1 MSKKLIVMSVCI
13 ALVFPTMA
21 QRKAKVN
28 APVTW
33 AESIAVAKNQANAE
47 MQKTCLPVASK
58 IIKAKAAA
66 EPFSADV
73 TGLDEMVLYTWGT
86 VDGTSDD
93 QAIWANAKLIA
104 ADGSSVW
111 LNDLKDTF
119 KKTGSGSLRMKGNAK
134 GEPVIMKGKR
144 YDRTIMANANAQIV
158 VPLDKKYVRFEAE
171 IGLENRS
178 SSGTV
183 IFRLQGITGAEAA
196 ADIVKKYPTESTWFL
211 PFAGSD
217 MKALVTTYDASI
229 EKHIVTS
236 VVNLLK
242 DKSYFN
248 AQIAQISSKSSL
260 DEQVI
265 GYLNLAQDA
274 MKVYQLQSSLSWIN
288 LRAIEDAYNDMVKIS
303 GFDANINQTKLVQ
316 LKQLCGKGFAGIYK
330 NDVVAIQDAKKALD
344 LKREILLANPTLD
357 VDKIIVGRYK
367 IGTSARQIN
376 PRALGT
382 QNNNWSNQ
390 TSAPRG
396 GFNAEIVEL
405 SDLRGDV
412 KVRTIFKPTNGSSV
426 PDLKLH
432 WDAERLMFSMVDT
445 DKRWQVFEVRLDGT
459 GLKKLIETP
468 EKDLEFFDATYLP
481 SGKLIA
487 VSNIGYNGVPCV
499 NGNDEVGNMCLY
511 DPKDRSLRRLSLI
524 RMQTGLLQ
532 L

>member
-1 MSKKLIVMSVCI
+1 MRKL
-13 ALVFPTMA
+13 L
-21 QRKAKVN
+21 
-28 APVTW
+28 
-33 AESIAVAKNQANAE
+33 
-47 MQKTCLPVASK
+47 
-58 IIKAKAAA
+58 
-66 EPFSADV
+66 
-73 TGLDEMVLYTWGT
+73 
-86 VDGTSDD
+86 
-93 QAIWANAKLIA
+93 
-104 ADGSSVW
+104 
-111 LNDLKDTF
+111 
-119 KKTGSGSLRMKGNAK
+119 
-134 GEPVIMKGKR
+134 
-144 YDRTIMANANAQIV
+144 
-158 VPLDKKYVRFEAE
+158 
-171 IGLENRS
+171 
-178 SSGTV
+178 
-183 IFRLQGITGAEAA
+183 
-196 ADIVKKYPTESTWFL
+196 
-211 PFAGSD
+211 
-217 MKALVTTYDASI
+217 
-229 EKHIVTS
+229 
-236 VVNLLK
+236 
-242 DKSYFN
+242 
-248 AQIAQISSKSSL
+248 QISSKSSL

-511 DPKDRSLRRLSLI
+511 DPKDRSLRRLTFDQDANWAPTVMNNGRIMYTRWEYTDLTHYFSRFVMHMNPDGTEQKSLYGSGSYFPNSI
-524 RMQTGLLQ
+524 FDAKPLPGHASQFIGVISGHHGVARSGRLMLFDPSKSRKSEKGMLQ
-532 L
+532 ELPFRDRKIDRL